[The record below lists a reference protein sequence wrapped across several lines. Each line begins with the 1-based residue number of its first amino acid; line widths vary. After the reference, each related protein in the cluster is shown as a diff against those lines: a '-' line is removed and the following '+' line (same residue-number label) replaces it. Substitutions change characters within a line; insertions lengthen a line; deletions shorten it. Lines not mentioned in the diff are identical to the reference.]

1 MLCQDKDGAEWKEMQ
16 LSPDSDSISLQDLSF
31 GSDYQIEV
39 TAVNANGSSLPSRF
53 NFTIGEQPGM

>member
-1 MLCQDKDGAEWKEMQ
+1 MLHQDEEGAEWKEMQ
-16 LSPDSDSISLQDLSF
+16 LPPDSQSISIQDLSF

-53 NFTIGEQPGM
+53 NFTIGEQPGN